1 VIKPSTIVRQ
11 IKSDNEKRLEL
22 VIEAA
27 AVGIWDW
34 QLQTEEITF
43 NQRWA
48 EIIGYTTEE
57 LSQMNFE
64 IWKDKVH
71 SDDLSG
77 ALECI
82 EKHLNGTFD
91 LYSAEIRMRHKEGH
105 YIWVL
110 ESGRVVEWD
119 ANGLPT
125 RMLGA
130 SFDISERKSS
140 EQELI
145 VTSQLLQETQA
156 ISKVGGWELNLE
168 TGDLYWTDETYRLH
182 DTSPEEFNPSVDAGV
197 SYFLPDSREEISLAI
212 EQAIEH
218 GINYDLELET
228 LTTKGRKIDVRTTCH
243 VTQVNGKSVRLTG
256 IFQDISEQK
265 EIQRKL
271 ELTNLNLEEA
281 NAALLLSAH
290 YDELTGLPNRIL
302 LSDRIQQAMTKSLR
316 HKQSMAVAF
325 IDFDGFKW
333 INDSYGHSV
342 GDQFLRLITQKL
354 KHSLRAGDTLARI
367 GGDEFVA
374 VIEELDSPEDSH
386 AILLRLL
393 EAAAN
398 EININGNRLKT
409 TASIGVTFYPE
420 NNCSPDQLLRSA
432 DQAMYK
438 AKQLGKDCWHIF
450 DTERDFA
457 VKHKREEIERI
468 RQALYNREFVLFYQP
483 KIDLRS
489 KQLVG
494 MEALIRWNHPE
505 QGILPPI
512 AFLPILEHD
521 LLSIEL
527 GEWVIHT
534 ALEQLES
541 WRSTP
546 LEVPI
551 SVNISPMQLQ
561 HSDFVLR
568 LEDML
573 KKFPARNANHLEFE
587 ILESSALENIDL
599 ASGVITQCKEL
610 GVAFSID
617 DFGTGYSSLSY
628 LKQIPAEYLKIDQSF
643 VRDML
648 LDADDRTIIKGI
660 IELSKAFKLKVIA
673 EGVETPE
680 HGEELASLGCFLAQ
694 GYGIAKPMP
703 ASDMLAWVKRWQ
715 DNPVLVDGSV

>member
-1 VIKPSTIVRQ
+1 MHQ

-27 AVGIWDW
+27 AVGVWDW
-34 QLQTEEITF
+34 EVQTGEVAF
-43 NQRWA
+43 NKRWA
-48 EIIGYTTEE
+48 EISGYTPEE
-57 LSQMNFE
+57 LTPMTFE
-64 IWKDKVH
+64 IWKDGVH
-71 SDDLSG
+71 PDDG
-77 ALECI
+77 PMVLERI
-82 EKHLNGTFD
+82 EKHLDGTLDFF
-91 LYSAEIRMRHKEGH
+91 SAELRIRHKDGG
-105 YIWVL
+105 YVWAL
-110 ESGRVVEWD
+110 ASGRVVEWD
-119 ANGLPT
+119 SGGRPI

-130 SFDISERKSS
+130 YFDITERKAS
-140 EQELI
+140 EHELI
-145 VTSQLLQETQA
+145 VASQLLQETQA
-156 ISKVGGWELNLE
+156 ISNVGGWELNLE

-182 DTSPEEFNPSVDAGV
+182 DTSPDEFNPTVDAGV
-197 SYFLPDSREEISLAI
+197 SYFLPDSREKISLAI

-228 LTTKGRKIDVRTTCH
+228 FTTKGRKIDVRTTCH

-265 EIQRKL
+265 AIQRKL
-271 ELTNLNLEEA
+271 ELTNLNLEKA
-281 NAALLLSAH
+281 NSALSFSAH
-290 YDELTGLPNRIL
+290 YDELTGLPNRTL
-302 LSDRIQQAMTKSLR
+302 LSDRMQQAMIKCQR
-316 HKQSMAVAF
+316 NNQSMAVAF
-325 IDFDGFKW
+325 IDLDGFKG

-354 KHSLRAGDTLARI
+354 KQSLREGDTLARI

-374 VIEELDSPEDSH
+374 VIDELGLPEDAH
-386 AILLRLL
+386 KVLWRLL

-398 EININGNRLKT
+398 ELNINGNRLKT

-450 DTERDFA
+450 DIQEDVA
-457 VKHKREEIERI
+457 VKSKIEEIERI
-468 RQALYNREFVLFYQP
+468 RLAFYNEEFVLFYQP

-489 KQLVG
+489 KQLIG

-505 QGILPPI
+505 QGILPPVV
-512 AFLPILEHD
+512 FLPIIEHD

-541 WRSTP
+541 WRSTS

-561 HSDFVLR
+561 SSDFVSR
-568 LEDML
+568 LKHIL
-573 KKFPARNANHLEFE
+573 KKFPSRNLNNLEFE
-587 ILESSALENIDL
+587 ILESSALEDIDL
-599 ASGVITQCKEL
+599 AKEVINQCKQL
-610 GVAFSID
+610 GITFSID

-628 LKQIPAEYLKIDQSF
+628 LKKIPAEYLKIDQTF

-648 LDADDRTIIKGI
+648 ADADDCTIIKGI
-660 IELSKAFKLKVIA
+660 IELSKAFNLKVIA
-673 EGVETPE
+673 EGVETPA
-680 HGEELASLGCFLAQ
+680 HGEVLTELGCFLAQ
-694 GYGIAKPMP
+694 GYGIAKPMS
-703 ASDMLAWVKRWQ
+703 ASDMPVWIKRWQ
-715 DNPVLVDGSV
+715 EHPVLVDGSL